1 MQGVPIHDRKHPSF
15 SSAGGSDGDSQNELN
30 LARLRIEK
38 KYKSLLKKRFHGI
51 AWNIEGEDDMSY
63 EMASHLK
70 HLLIYSR
77 LSWLLN
83 GKHGGDG
90 LKSDAQP
97 LSEHF
102 GVIYVLW

>member
-1 MQGVPIHDRKHPSF
+1 
-15 SSAGGSDGDSQNELN
+15 
-30 LARLRIEK
+30 
-38 KYKSLLKKRFHGI
+38 
-51 AWNIEGEDDMSY
+51 MSY